1 MGYII
6 FFTLVLGCFFMY
18 IQLAGGVLAVTGKI
32 KTRWLRIAVTII
44 TQVIIFC
51 LVAVGVICTFIVAL
65 SFGYGGKKSK

>member
-32 KTRWLRIAVTII
+32 KTRWLRITVTILS
-44 TQVIIFC
+44 QVIVFC
-51 LVAVGVICTFIVAL
+51 LVAVGVICTAIVAIAF
-65 SFGYGGKKSK
+65 SYGGKKK